1 LAYDK
6 YDPKYIP
13 LLESAG
19 RLPLIKDYARLELFA
34 STVTGPNGVTKSFP
48 DLFTIAGPDGKLGHT
63 INKVKIIAGRVS
75 NNDHP
80 DEAMMSPIEA
90 QHFGAHIGS
99 VFTLNLYTLHVKRTV
114 RLVGIGLFGGQVD
127 PTAGGYLPLLLLTRA
142 FYEQNAQPGAFSDP
156 GTIVVTLHG
165 GRSSIPA
172 LQEEVPKVDPHLNVT
187 AAVIPQDAAV
197 KRTARFQEVGLCF
210 RRTCRVDDPGHLRA
224 AARAPDLHGVGGAKC
239 ASSAWDDANADGSAR
254 LRPRGG
260 RRYRGGFD
268 SSDRLDRALAIVP
281 D

>member
-1 LAYDK
+1 MSAVWMRARNELRLRWRGLVSLALIAGIGGGAALAAVAGARRTDSAYPRFLKATNSIDAFIGLSYDK

-90 QHFGAHIGS
+90 
-99 VFTLNLYTLHVKRTV
+99 
-114 RLVGIGLFGGQVD
+114 
-127 PTAGGYLPLLLLTRA
+127 
-142 FYEQNAQPGAFSDP
+142 
-156 GTIVVTLHG
+156 
-165 GRSSIPA
+165 
-172 LQEEVPKVDPHLNVT
+172 
-187 AAVIPQDAAV
+187 
-197 KRTARFQEVGLCF
+197 
-210 RRTCRVDDPGHLRA
+210 
-224 AARAPDLHGVGGAKC
+224 
-239 ASSAWDDANADGSAR
+239 
-254 LRPRGG
+254 
-260 RRYRGGFD
+260 
-268 SSDRLDRALAIVP
+268 
-281 D
+281 